1 MHRRVT
7 RGLVRI
13 HTWLVHGSGHVKW
26 QLVGLLGLALLV
38 TSSIVSAGTFS
49 SFIVMGDSLSDT
61 GNAFR
66 ATSAAPGPAVP
77 VSPPYFQGH
86 FANGLMW
93 IEDLATALGLQIT
106 PSLAGG
112 TNFAFGGAK
121 TGFDVHDL
129 FQRDLGIAIPS
140 LRTQVTA
147 YRTTLLDPTLTDP
160 TRMRPAPADALYVVW
175 GGANDLRAVISQGTQ
190 GATPEQIAS
199 DAVGNIVDIIRTL
212 QSFGAIY
219 FLVPNQPDLGLT
231 PQQVARGPQAMQ
243 LGTVLSTAFNRALEQ
258 ALQQLEAAFP
268 VEIARLDIATHFQ
281 EVTAN
286 PQRFGVTNVTDA
298 CISGDPFAPGTVC
311 TTPDGYIFWDAIGHP
326 TAVAHALIADFA
338 LMALPPLVVTAG
350 PHNPTDTLHVA
361 LPLQAQPV
369 LQLRLGTT
377 DEEVRLAHCTI
388 SLVRNQGDATRV
400 HTLKATLVQDA
411 NANGIVDAGEA
422 VLGTQQ
428 VQGLVDTVTV
438 DINPPLALLP
448 QTVTQLLVTLD
459 INNPATAARAAP
471 AADLPGT
478 RSASAWAG
486 WSVALLAALGSIG
499 MLGRRTPAPR
509 FARIAMC
516 LVLGWGLVLLSCTSS
531 DSDHEDTTTLA
542 LSVSMPVAGL
552 SAAGSRSGALTQPV
566 AAVRGATIEV
576 AP

>member
-13 HTWLVHGSGHVKW
+13 HTWFVHGSGHGQR
-26 QLVGLLGLALLV
+26 QLGSLLGLALLV
-38 TSSIVSAGTFS
+38 MSSSVSAGTFS

-66 ATSAAPGPAVP
+66 ATSTAPGPAVP

-86 FANGLMW
+86 FSNGVMW

-129 FQRDLGIAIPS
+129 FQHDLGIAIPS

-160 TRMRPAPADALYVVW
+160 TRMRRAPADALYVVW
-175 GGANDLRAVISQGTQ
+175 GGANDLREAIQQGTQ
-190 GATPEQIAS
+190 GATPAQIAS
-199 DAVGNIVDIIRTL
+199 DTVGNLVDIIRTL

-219 FLVPNQPDLGLT
+219 FLVPNLPDLGLT

-243 LGTVLSTAFNRALEQ
+243 LGTALSTAFNSALEP
-258 ALQQLEAAFP
+258 ALQQLETTLP
-268 VEIARLDIATHFQ
+268 VQIARLDIATHFQ

-286 PQRFGVTNVTDA
+286 PQQFGVANVTDA
-298 CISGDPFAPGTVC
+298 CLSGDPFAPGTVC
-311 TTPDGYIFWDAIGHP
+311 ANPDSYIFWDAIGHP
-326 TAVAHALIADFA
+326 TAVAQALIADFA
-338 LMALPPLVVTAG
+338 LPVLPPLVATGG

-369 LQLRLGTT
+369 LQVRLGTT
-377 DEEVRLAHCTI
+377 DEEVHLAHCTI

-400 HTLKATLVQDA
+400 RSLKATLVQDA

-428 VQGLVDTVTV
+428 VQGLVDTLTL
-438 DINPPLALLP
+438 DINPPLDLLP
-448 QTVTQLLVTLD
+448 QTVTQLLVALD
-459 INNPATAARAAP
+459 INSSATAAQAAP
-471 AADLPGT
+471 AAGPSGM

-499 MLGRRTPAPR
+499 MLGRAPAPR

-516 LVLGWGLVLLSCTSS
+516 LVLGWGLVLMSCTSS

-552 SAAGSRSGALTQPV
+552 SATGSRSGALTQPV
-566 AAVRGATIEV
+566 ATVRGATIEV
-576 AP
+576 TP

>member
-1 MHRRVT
+1 MYRRVT

-13 HTWLVHGSGHVKW
+13 HAWLVHGAGHMKW
-26 QLVGLLGLALLV
+26 QLVGRLVLALLL

-77 VSPPYFQGH
+77 VSPPYFRGR
-86 FANGLMW
+86 FANGFMW
-93 IEDLATALGLQIT
+93 IEDLANTLGLQIT
-106 PSLAGG
+106 PSLDGG

-129 FQRDLGIAIPS
+129 FQRDLEIVIPS

-147 YRTTLLDPTLTDP
+147 YRATLLDPTLTDP

-175 GGANDLRAVISQGTQ
+175 GGANDLRAVIAQGTQ
-190 GATPEQIAS
+190 GATPEQIAN
-199 DAVGNIVDIIRTL
+199 DAVGNIVDVIRAL
-212 QSFGAIY
+212 QSLGAIY
-219 FLVPNQPDLGLT
+219 FLVPNLPDLGLT

-243 LGTVLSTAFNRALEQ
+243 LGTALSTEFNRALEQ
-258 ALQQLEAAFP
+258 ALQQLETTLP
-268 VEIARLDIATHFQ
+268 VDIARLDIATHFQ

-286 PQRFGVTNVTDA
+286 PQRFGVANVTDA

-311 TTPDGYIFWDAIGHP
+311 ANPDSYIFWDAIGHP
-326 TAVAHALIADFA
+326 TAVAQALIADFA
-338 LMALPPLVVTAG
+338 LPVLPPLVATGG
-350 PHNPTDTLHVA
+350 PHNPTATLHVA

-369 LQLRLGTT
+369 LQVRLGTT
-377 DEEVRLAHCTI
+377 DEEVHLAHCTI

-400 HTLKATLVQDA
+400 RSLKATLVQDA

-428 VQGLVDTVTV
+428 VQGLVDTLTV
-438 DINPPLALLP
+438 DINQPLALLP
-448 QTVTQLLVTLD
+448 QTVTHLLVTLD
-459 INNPATAARAAP
+459 IDSPATAAHAAP
-471 AADLPGT
+471 AVGLPGT

-516 LVLGWGLVLLSCTSS
+516 LVLGWGLVLMSCTS
-531 DSDHEDTTTLA
+531 SDHEDTTTLE
-542 LSVSMPVAGL
+542 LSISMPVAGL
-552 SAAGSRSGALTQPV
+552 SATGSSSGALTQPV
-566 AAVRGATIEV
+566 AAVRGATIEI